1 MDRTLL
7 IASTL
12 LAVIGGGWG
21 MYAVHRGTR
30 SRWTVLWMAAV
41 LLCQVGFLAVRGQ
54 VRGACPVQDLGEVL
68 VFLAWAMT
76 VFYMLIG
83 STYRLSLLGVFTAP
97 LVVALQGSALVFGW
111 LGPTPAYVGETS
123 MFHALHSA
131 TSVLAYGALGLAAI
145 AGTMFLVLNQQLKD
159 QVLRSG
165 LFRNLPPARNLLVSL
180 ERLLWLGTGLLSVGI
195 IAGFLM
201 PRTTPAHSHMIVA
214 IAVWAGYAVLL
225 AVKVIR
231 GLTGRKL
238 ALLAVGIFVL
248 SLLVFASV

>member
-1 MDRTLL
+1 MDRWFL

-21 MYAVHRGTR
+21 MLAVHRGTR

-41 LLCQVGFLAVRGQ
+41 LLCQVGFLAQRGQ
-54 VRGACPVQDLGEVL
+54 LRGACPLQDLGEIL

-97 LVVALQGSALVFGW
+97 LVVALQGSALLFGW
-111 LGPTPAYVGETS
+111 LAPAPKYVGETS
-123 MFHALHSA
+123 LFHALHSA
-131 TSVLAYGALGLAAI
+131 TSVLAYGALGLAGI
-145 AGTMFLVLNQQLKD
+145 AGTMFLVLDRQLKE

-165 LFRNLPPARNLLVSL
+165 LFRNLPPARNLLVSM
-180 ERLLWLGTGLLSVGI
+180 ERLLWLGTGLLTVGI
-195 IAGFLM
+195 VAGFLM
-201 PRTTPAHSHMIVA
+201 PTTTTAHVHFFVA
-214 IAVWAGYAVLL
+214 MAVWAAYAGLL
-225 AVKVIR
+225 AVKSWR

-238 ALLAVGIFVL
+238 ALFAVGIFVL